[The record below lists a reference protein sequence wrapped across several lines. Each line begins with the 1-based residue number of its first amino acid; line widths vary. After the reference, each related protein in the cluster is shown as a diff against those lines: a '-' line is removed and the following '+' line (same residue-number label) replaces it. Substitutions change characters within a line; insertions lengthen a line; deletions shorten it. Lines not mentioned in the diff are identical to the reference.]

1 MHEKGHRMHFN
12 IMVVF
17 LYTRIEEAADAKKQ
31 YFKPGER
38 RKARKSC
45 EKGQKKPFY
54 RAFPGEAN
62 GNNFVTTLDGE
73 GETF

>member
-1 MHEKGHRMHFN
+1 MHFN

-38 RKARKSC
+38 RKARKSS
-45 EKGQKKPFY
+45 EKRPKRPFY

-62 GNNFVTTLDGE
+62 GHEIVTTLDGE